1 MRLPEKFRDQ
11 LKITLGKLLLDKETT
26 KVNILNH
33 IPTGSYI
40 ISVGDA
46 TTEKLLNYDI
56 VPSLQIVDAQEKRT
70 KRETPSS
77 IGIKTKLYCD
87 NPAGEISEQ
96 SIEEIKRAFKAESP
110 VRITVNGEED
120 LLVLPVC
127 IHAPDD
133 AIIMYGQPNEGL
145 VILRINKEIRNKVH
159 TILNSM
165 N

>member
-1 MRLPEKFRDQ
+1 MRLPEKLRGQ
-11 LKITLGKLLLDKETT
+11 LKIPLGKLLPDIETT
-26 KVNILNH
+26 KENILNQ
-33 IPTGSYI
+33 IPQGSYI

-46 TTEKLLNYDI
+46 TTEKLLNYGI
-56 VPSLQIVDAQEKRT
+56 IPSLQIVDAQEKRS

-77 IGIKTKLYCD
+77 FGIKTNLNCD
-87 NPAGEISEQ
+87 NPAGEITAQ
-96 SIEEIKRAFKAESP
+96 SIEEIKRAFKSETP

-127 IHAPDD
+127 INAPDN
-133 AIIMYGQPNEGL
+133 AVIMYGQPNEGM

>member
-1 MRLPEKFRDQ
+1 LRLPEKFREQ
-11 LKITLGKLLLDKETT
+11 LKIPLGKLLLDKETT
-26 KVNILNH
+26 KENILNH

-87 NPAGEISEQ
+87 NQAGEISEQ

>member
-1 MRLPEKFRDQ
+1 MHLPENLRDQ
-11 LKITLGKLLLDKETT
+11 LKIPLGTLLLDKDTAKE
-26 KVNILNH
+26 NILNQ
-33 IPTGSYI
+33 IPHGSFI

-56 VPSLQIVDAQEKRT
+56 VPSLQIVDAKEKRS
-70 KRETPSS
+70 KRETPSLH
-77 IGIKTKLYCD
+77 GIKTHLKCD
-87 NPAGEISEQ
+87 NPAAEISEQ
-96 SIEEIKRAFKAESP
+96 SIEEIKRAFKSEPP

-127 IHAPDD
+127 IHAPDN
-133 AIIMYGQPNEGL
+133 AVIMYGQPNEGM

-159 TILNSM
+159 TILDSM